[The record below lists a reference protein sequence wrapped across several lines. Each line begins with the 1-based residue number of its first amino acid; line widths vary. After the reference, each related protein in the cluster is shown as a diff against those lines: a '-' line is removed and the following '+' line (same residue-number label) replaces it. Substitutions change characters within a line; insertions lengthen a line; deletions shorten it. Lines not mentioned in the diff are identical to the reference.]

1 MKTSFRTKLF
11 GVVLP
16 AIALLVGLGWILV
29 QDRRSTAAEAGRTKR
44 EALVAASAMQLRD
57 EIQNETRQGVLLL
70 NAPTADSGVF
80 IAQRGTT
87 DELAAKLLRELDGL
101 SASVLKSDEVGAARK
116 ALKSD
121 LVDARAKVGTRDLNE
136 AQRTV
141 AVYDLVDEATAAL
154 SSALVSARGSTTS
167 AASSAELQAFL
178 RAKGDYNRELLY
190 PVTRLNGSD
199 LTPADAAVFLE
210 VQAAANRSFARLRL
224 SARTS
229 TTDALVPFFENQ
241 IADIKP
247 LGESFTVNANRSQAS
262 PFFTAAEWLKRG
274 DASFKQLDD
283 LEDSLFNDFAAQAA
297 RDEASAQ
304 NSATLFIILTALGTL
319 LVMLGAFL
327 IGRNLSR
334 RLRKVTD
341 AAHDIAV
348 DRLPEVL
355 ESLRNPT
362 AETIAKAIPQIESTG
377 KDEVGQLANDF
388 NKVLRTAIETSVE
401 HSQRRAA
408 TLTNLLVNLGRRN
421 QSLIDKQ
428 LELIDGLESNQ
439 QDPELLAGLFKLD
452 HMVTRQRRNAES
464 LLVLAG
470 SRRSRAWTDALPIS
484 DVLRGAISEVNQM
497 ERIQLE
503 IQPGNDLVFAGTHA
517 VDLSHL
523 IAELLEN
530 ATLYSS
536 PATTVTLRV
545 QRNALQFRVWV
556 IDSGVGMTDDELGAA
571 NHRVLDPPDIDEI
584 TTDQVGFQVV
594 GRLAQRIGAR
604 VRLQNNPAGG
614 VAVSVDL
621 PPASFEAM
629 PEAPRRRET
638 PVETPLPDLD
648 DDAMWSNAAE
658 PSVNGN
664 GHANGHTNGQNGKN
678 GSYINGGSNGH
689 DAASAPALP
698 KRRPASDV
706 PASDVPANDVPA
718 NDVPANDS
726 PAEPVPAVTMS
737 AMAMPAVATPATEL
751 VRTAAPSVPI
761 VPPMVVPLPK
771 RSVVR
776 MDEASTPAPRAERPN
791 GERPN
796 GERPNG
802 ERPNGERPN
811 GEQADG
817 ERPLARRRPNQ
828 SANPAAAAAAEEG
841 AFLRLPTGNSA
852 PAGES
857 DATRRRQI
865 LSDFKRGVGDAMH
878 DNTNRI
884 DDTTQNNNG
893 KGKGK

>member
-1 MKTSFRTKLF
+1 VNEAVKTSFRTKLF

-29 QDRRSTAAEAGRTKR
+29 QDRRATASEAGNTKR
-44 EALVAASAMQLRD
+44 EARVAATAMQLRD
-57 EIQNETRQGVLLL
+57 EIQNEARQAVLLL
-70 NAPTADSGVF
+70 NSPGTDSGTLV
-80 IAQRGTT
+80 AQQRKT
-87 DELAAKLLRELDGL
+87 DEVVAILQPQLKGL
-101 SASVLKSDEVGAARK
+101 PSDTRTTNEVSATTK
-116 ALKSD
+116 ALANE
-121 LVDARAKVGTRDLNE
+121 LVEARAKVASRDVTELR
-136 AQRTV
+136 QTV
-141 AVYDLVDEATAAL
+141 AAYEVVDESTAAL
-154 SSALVSARGSTTS
+154 SSALITAGGSTS
-167 AASSAELQAFL
+167 IIALSAELQAFL
-178 RAKGDYNRELLY
+178 EAKGDYNRQLLN
-190 PVTRLNGSD
+190 PLARMNGKNLSPSD
-199 LTPADAAVFLE
+199 EASYRQVVAASDR
-210 VQAAANRSFARLRL
+210 AFARLKL
-224 SARTS
+224 TARKS
-229 TTDALVPFFENQ
+229 TADALVPFFTTKN
-241 IADIKP
+241 ADVEAF
-247 LGESFTVNANRSQAS
+247 GESFAFNATKSLPS
-262 PFFTAAEWLKRG
+262 PVTAADWLGRA

-283 LEDSLFNDFAAQAA
+283 LEDALFENYAVKAAESESSA
-297 RDEASAQ
+297 R
-304 NSATLFIILTALGTL
+304 NSATVFIILTALGTL
-319 LVMLGAFL
+319 LVALGAFL
-327 IGRNLSR
+327 IGRSLSR

-341 AAHDIAV
+341 EAHAIAV

-362 AETIAKAIPQIESTG
+362 AESISKAIPQIEATG
-377 KDEVGQLANDF
+377 NDEVGQLANDF
-388 NKVLRTAIETSVE
+388 NKVLKTAIETSVE

-421 QSLIDKQ
+421 QSLIDRQ

-484 DVLRGAISEVNQM
+484 DVLRGAISEVSQM

-523 IAELLEN
+523 VAELLEN

-556 IDSGVGMTDDELGAA
+556 IDSGVGMTDDEIIAA

-629 PEAPRRRET
+629 PDAPRRRES
-638 PVETPLPDLD
+638 PAVETPLPDLG
-648 DDAMWSNAAE
+648 DDAMWSDGGE
-658 PSVNGN
+658 LSVNGN
-664 GHANGHTNGQNGKN
+664 GHANGQKN
-678 GSYINGGSNGH
+678 GSYLNGGSNG
-689 DAASAPALP
+689 AEIAPAADLP
-698 KRRPASDV
+698 KRRPAKEV
-706 PASDVPANDVPA
+706 
-718 NDVPANDS
+718 
-726 PAEPVPAVTMS
+726 PAEP
-737 AMAMPAVATPATEL
+737 MPAAEL
-751 VRTAAPSVPI
+751 VRTAAPTVPI

-776 MDEASTPAPRAERPN
+776 IDEAATPAPNGQHTNGQHTN
-791 GERPN
+791 GESAN
-796 GERPNG
+796 GV
-802 ERPNGERPN
+802 
-811 GEQADG
+811 
-817 ERPLARRRPNQ
+817 RPLARRQPNL
-828 SANPAAAAAAEEG
+828 SANPAAATAAEEG
-841 AFLRLPTGNSA
+841 AFLRLPTGNTNA
-852 PAGES
+852 AGES

-865 LSDFKRGVGDAMH
+865 LSDFKRGVGDALH
-878 DNTNRI
+878 DDSNRIGDTNDTNRN
-884 DDTTQNNNG
+884 DTG
-893 KGKGK
+893 KGTGK

>member
-1 MKTSFRTKLF
+1 VKTSFRTKLF

-16 AIALLVGLGWILV
+16 AIALLIGLGWILV

-44 EALVAASAMQLRD
+44 EALVAAAAMQLRD
-57 EIQNETRQGVLLL
+57 EVQNETRQGVLLL
-70 NAPTADSGVF
+70 NAPTADSGAF
-80 IAQRGTT
+80 TAQRTTT
-87 DELAAKLLRELDGL
+87 DVLVNKLLSELDR
-101 SASVLKSDEVGAARK
+101 APNAVLTLNEVAATRK
-116 ALKSD
+116 ALKFD
-121 LVDARAKVGTRDLNE
+121 LATARTKVDTRDIGE
-136 AQRTV
+136 VQRTV
-141 AVYDLVDEATAAL
+141 AAYALVDEATAAL
-154 SSALVSARGSTTS
+154 SSVLVNAGARISN
-167 AASSAELQAFL
+167 AAAAAELQAFL

-190 PVTRLNGSD
+190 PVTRLNGTD
-199 LTPADAAVFLE
+199 LAPADAAVFLE
-210 VQAAANRSFARLRL
+210 VQAAADRSFARLKL
-224 SARTS
+224 SAKQS
-229 TTDALVPFFENQ
+229 TADALVPFFQNQ

-247 LGESFTVNANRSQAS
+247 LGESFTVNASRSQAS
-262 PFFTAAEWLKRG
+262 PFFTAADWLKRG

-283 LEDSLFNDFAAQAA
+283 LEDSLFNDFAAEAA
-297 RDEASAQ
+297 RDEASAR
-304 NSATLFIILTALGTL
+304 NSATFFIVLTALGTL
-319 LVMLGAFL
+319 LVAFGAFL

-334 RLRKVTD
+334 RLRNVTE
-341 AAHDIAV
+341 AAHAIAV

-377 KDEVGQLANDF
+377 SDEVGQLANDF

-556 IDSGVGMTDDELGAA
+556 IDSGVGMTDEELGAA

-621 PPASFEAM
+621 PPSSFEAM

-638 PVETPLPDLD
+638 PIETPLPALD
-648 DDAMWSNAAE
+648 DDAMWSAAAE
-658 PSVNGN
+658 PSLNG
-664 GHANGHTNGQNGKN
+664 NGHTNGHSDKN
-678 GSYINGGSNGH
+678 GSYLHGAGNGH
-689 DAASAPALP
+689 DVSPSADLP
-698 KRRPASDV
+698 KRRPATEV
-706 PASDVPANDVPA
+706 PTVPVPT
-718 NDVPANDS
+718 
-726 PAEPVPAVTMS
+726 EPVPA
-737 AMAMPAVATPATEL
+737 AAEL
-751 VRTAAPSVPI
+751 VRTAVPATPI
-761 VPPMVVPLPK
+761 VPPMVAPLPK
-771 RSVVR
+771 RAIVR
-776 MDEASTPAPRAERPN
+776 IDEASPLVQN
-791 GERPN
+791 GERAN
-796 GERPNG
+796 GEHAN
-802 ERPNGERPN
+802 
-811 GEQADG
+811 G
-817 ERPLARRRPNQ
+817 ERPLARRQPNQ
-828 SANPAAAAAAEEG
+828 SANPAAAMAAEEG
-841 AFLRLPTGNSA
+841 AFRRLPTGNST
-852 PAGES
+852 PVGES

-865 LSDFKRGVGDAMH
+865 LSDFKRGIGDAIH
-878 DNTNRI
+878 EDTKHVDDNN
-884 DDTTQNNNG
+884 DSNGNG
-893 KGKGK
+893 KATGK